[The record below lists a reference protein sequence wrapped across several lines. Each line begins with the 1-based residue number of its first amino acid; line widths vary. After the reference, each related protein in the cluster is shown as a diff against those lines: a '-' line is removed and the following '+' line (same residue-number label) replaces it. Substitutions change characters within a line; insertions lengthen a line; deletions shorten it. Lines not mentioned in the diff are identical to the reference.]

1 MKYRSDLRPSP
12 IAGRWYS
19 DDPQKLHLS
28 IKQYIDGAKLPDVK
42 GQIVAII
49 VPHAGHV
56 YSGPVAGYAFAA
68 IQNLAPDLVAIIS
81 PMHQAYYQ
89 PLLTSAH
96 AGYYTPLGS
105 VMIDVDAVD
114 QLDRQLEADL
124 GFGLTG
130 VANDTEHSLE
140 IELPFLQIA
149 LKNKFNLLPVMVR
162 DQSMKVSQVLGI
174 SLARV
179 LKGKKALLVGST
191 DLSHFYPQQTAERF
205 DHEMIR
211 QLEAFSPEGMFA
223 ADDDGKGF
231 ACGLPAV
238 AAVLWAAREL
248 GADQV
253 KVLRYATSGDIT
265 GDFSSVVGY
274 AAAIVVKNQ

>member
-19 DDPQKLHLS
+19 DDPQKLRYS
-28 IKQYIDGAKLPDVK
+28 IRQYIDEAKLSDIK

-49 VPHAGHV
+49 VPHAGHI

-89 PLLTSAH
+89 PLLTSSH
-96 AGYYTPLGS
+96 AGYHTPLGS
-105 VMIDVDAVD
+105 VMIDVDAVE

-140 IELPFLQIA
+140 IELPFLQVA
-149 LKNKFNLLPVMVR
+149 LKNDFRLLPVMVR
-162 DQSMKVSQVLGI
+162 DQSIRVSQAMGNA
-174 SLARV
+174 LAKV
-179 LKGKKALLVGST
+179 LKGRNALLVGST
-191 DLSHFYPQQTAERF
+191 DLSHFYPQQVAERF
-205 DHEMIR
+205 DHEMIK
-211 QLEAFSPEGMFA
+211 QFEAFSPEGMFA
-223 ADDDGKGF
+223 VDDGGKGF

-253 KVLRYATSGDIT
+253 KVLNYATSGNIT

-274 AAAIVVKNQ
+274 AAAAVIKNQ